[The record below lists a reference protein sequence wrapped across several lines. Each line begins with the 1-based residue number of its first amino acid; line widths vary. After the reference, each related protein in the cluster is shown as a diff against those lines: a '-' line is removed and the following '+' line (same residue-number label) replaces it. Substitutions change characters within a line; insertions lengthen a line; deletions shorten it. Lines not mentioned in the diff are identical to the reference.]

1 MQGCASQRGH
11 GDQQAKNLGF
21 AFTQK
26 DDCINMISTYQHD
39 INIIVSYLH
48 HIFIMMNHRI
58 FHKLMTY
65 LTYHDL
71 APWFSRENFSQ
82 LGKTHQQGPGQH
94 RLLVVDAETKGLAH
108 GK

>member
-1 MQGCASQRGH
+1 
-11 GDQQAKNLGF
+11 
-21 AFTQK
+21 
-26 DDCINMISTYQHD
+26 
-39 INIIVSYLH
+39 
-48 HIFIMMNHRI
+48 
-58 FHKLMTY
+58 MTY